1 MYSCLKLLVI
11 IIGRGGGVLR
21 PLGSGHI
28 FIAVYRLDIVFLLR
42 FVIVLRSLSLL
53 LGIVIRSNRCQP
65 FQCCC
70 TSLSMFLPW
79 LPAFFPF
86 NSNASNLVPAFLVE
100 VLTLGHDHGWS
111 CFSSSCH
118 PLSSSFPCLQSRYCF
133 VCSNHQGCLRP
144 TPLNLQSSASCL
156 IDFDRELLLHIRRI
170 NVYLFLF
177 INNGKGFYSIFI
189 LYVLL
194 IVVLL
199 FGSNSGIFLTGMI
212 L

>member
-1 MYSCLKLLVI
+1 MMRHQWSHFHLGISFRHCLSYYGLSYCLV
-11 IIGRGGGVLR
+11 
-21 PLGSGHI
+21 P
-28 FIAVYRLDIVFLLR
+28 
-42 FVIVLRSLSLL
+42 SLL

-86 NSNASNLVPAFLVE
+86 NSNASNLVAAFLVE

-133 VCSNHQGCLRP
+133 VCSNHQGCLKP

-156 IDFDRELLLHIRRI
+156 SYFDGELLLHIRRI